1 MKLRRTGQ
9 TIASNTEWMRSPA
22 ENARGLLKF
31 DRAPSSYA
39 AIFVLSFF
47 GVLPIVHTFGMR
59 FPIDVVFCD
68 SKQRIVFLERD
79 VSPGRFVIPWK
90 FLLGGCRYLVEFS
103 AAETSQLL
111 VGDELDWGS
120 V

>member
-1 MKLRRTGQ
+1 VRLRRTGQ

-111 VGDELDWGS
+111 VGDGLDWGS
-120 V
+120 L